1 MPRQVV
7 TITLGELKWTNLLY
21 AIGARPD
28 RPGAPRPYLWTSFF
42 KVDGD
47 GVQGDGRGGLAGTPQ
62 IYVTD
67 RNGDDPIFP
76 AAPAECCAAIPRTVG
91 QWSGTLSPIPAVA
104 GPRNDHEGPGLVG
117 VAVAV
122 LQSQGFSTAAA
133 GATRAALDDAIRA
146 AISRTVARESL
157 PDIYVR
163 LPDQVSAALCETDH
177 RGRSRPSDQLLGH
190 LVLTWCQPWST
201 GKYANQLLCASGDQL
216 FSGKLRAGWWEEWEL
231 NGLVATRDIVDSPTA

>member
-21 AIGARPD
+21 AIGGRPD
-28 RPGAPRPYLWTSFF
+28 RTGAPRPYLWTSFF

-47 GVQGDGRGGLAGTPQ
+47 GVQGNGHGGLAGTPA
-62 IYVTD
+62 IYVTE
-67 RNGDDPIFP
+67 RNGDDSIFS
-76 AAPAECCAAIPRTVG
+76 ATHAERSVAIPRTVG

-117 VAVAV
+117 VAVAL
-122 LQSQGFSTAAA
+122 LQTQGFSTEATA
-133 GATRAALDDAIRA
+133 ATRAALDDAIRA
-146 AISRTVARESL
+146 AISRAMARESL
-157 PDIYVR
+157 SDLFVR
-163 LPDQVSAALCETDH
+163 LPDQVSAALCEAAH
-177 RGRSRPSDQLLGH
+177 PGRSRPPDQLLGH

-201 GKYANQLLCASGDQL
+201 GKYANQLLCAGGDQL

-231 NGLVATRDIVDSPTA
+231 NGFVATRDIIDSSPV